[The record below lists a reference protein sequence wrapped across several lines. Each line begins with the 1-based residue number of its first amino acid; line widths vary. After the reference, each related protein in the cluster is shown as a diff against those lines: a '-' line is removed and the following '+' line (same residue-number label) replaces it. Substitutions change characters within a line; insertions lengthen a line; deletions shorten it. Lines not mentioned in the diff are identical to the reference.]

1 MINSQS
7 LFFDKSMRTAL
18 ITGGG
23 GFLGIEHAYALSKEN
38 YNIILTDISKDSLNR
53 AKKNLVK
60 RNPSIKI
67 NCCIMDV
74 LNEKNVTSILNKFN
88 KLGIDINILINNAA
102 INPSLDNNS
111 SLKNND
117 RIENLSIS
125 NWERELNVSLTGT
138 LICSKVFGSSMAE
151 KKSGVIINIGS
162 DLSIIAPDQSLYEI
176 RGTKTKLQPV
186 KPISYSVSKHGV
198 IGLTKYL
205 AVYWAEQ
212 GIRVNAVSPGGV
224 YNKQNKNFIRKLI
237 KKIPMK
243 RMAYTED
250 LHEVIRFLCSENNK
264 YMTGQNII
272 IDGGRT
278 II

>member
-138 LICSKVFGSSMAE
+138 LICSKVFG
-151 KKSGVIINIGS
+151 
-162 DLSIIAPDQSLYEI
+162 I
-176 RGTKTKLQPV
+176 RSAG
-186 KPISYSVSKHGV
+186 
-198 IGLTKYL
+198 
-205 AVYWAEQ
+205 
-212 GIRVNAVSPGGV
+212 
-224 YNKQNKNFIRKLI
+224 
-237 KKIPMK
+237 M
-243 RMAYTED
+243 
-250 LHEVIRFLCSENNK
+250 
-264 YMTGQNII
+264 
-272 IDGGRT
+272 
-278 II
+278 